1 METKDYAEKI
11 NGFKNEIL
19 SEIRELLGE
28 NGTHEFK
35 EPFFVHYIEGETA
48 STETCL
54 AVKVQEDG
62 MVAFYTT
69 LESDV
74 TSLEDAMVID
84 GEIVFNYE
92 PQSFFDIIDNL
103 KKEIRAE
110 LESEIS
116 TFVTENNYD
125 VQFDG
130 TYDIFVGEGSCVYKR
145 NLKALR
151 VDENCDMVIIS
162 TDFNGKVTLSNYSHL
177 DIEELRRLYAYIY
190 FGKNFVAL
198 NVKQIEAVQQLKKAL
213 SALKECNV
221 KIVYDYS
228 KHINYFINGDFIK
241 NIDVSNLGDD
251 TIGTDI
257 TKMMQ
262 ENPTVQGFYD
272 NILYSDDDEKV
283 YCHL

>member
-74 TSLEDAMVID
+74 TSLEDAMAID

-103 KKEIRAE
+103 KKEIKAD
-110 LESEIS
+110 LLKEIS
-116 TFVTENNYD
+116 EFVKGNGNNVCFNDGEFVSISEETAIWKRKLNSIRLVEGGMIVYVAD
-125 VQFDG
+125 YGDKIDEFD
-130 TYDIFVGEGSCVYKR
+130 
-145 NLKALR
+145 
-151 VDENCDMVIIS
+151 CDS
-162 TDFNGKVTLSNYSHL
+162 L
-177 DIEELRRLYAYIY
+177 DIEELRRLYVYLY

-241 NIDVSNLGDD
+241 DIDVSNLGDD